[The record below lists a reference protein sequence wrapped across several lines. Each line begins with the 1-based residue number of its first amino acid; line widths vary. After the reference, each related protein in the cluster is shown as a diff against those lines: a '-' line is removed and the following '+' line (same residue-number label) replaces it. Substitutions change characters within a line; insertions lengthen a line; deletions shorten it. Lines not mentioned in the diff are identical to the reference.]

1 MKMSKCAVYEC
12 SLSSTATLMTCTF
25 SMFLLPNVENFG
37 KILNLANYK
46 KVALFPFKSDET
58 SFPKL

>member
-1 MKMSKCAVYEC
+1 MPKCAVYGC

-25 SMFLLPNVENFG
+25 YMFLLPDMENFG
-37 KILNLANYK
+37 KILNVANYK